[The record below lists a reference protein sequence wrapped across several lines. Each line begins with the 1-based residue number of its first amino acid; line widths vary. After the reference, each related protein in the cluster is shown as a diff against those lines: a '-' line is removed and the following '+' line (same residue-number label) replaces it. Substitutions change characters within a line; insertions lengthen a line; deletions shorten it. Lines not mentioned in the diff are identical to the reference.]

1 MNKVAEYW
9 DKFVGSHL
17 NSPDHWE
24 ANKVVQQTQWSYI
37 TGDPFKNPLHWF
49 YERYG
54 PFSNMASICSGSGLL
69 ERDIAI
75 NYLQNNAGFIT
86 GYDISPVSIQIA
98 SESCRGL
105 RGVKFEVK
113 DINVDTLSFES
124 FDAIFAH
131 GALHHVEKLDHCLG
145 ELRNALKPTGFL
157 YVNDY
162 VGPRRFQWTDVQFRL
177 AQDLLEL
184 VPAEFLRNKVV
195 VRTDPVALEMM
206 DPSEA
211 VRSDHIVQTIQAH
224 FNIVVLSK
232 RGGTLLM
239 PIFGSGCIAPEI
251 FETREGMEIIQ
262 RLCELERDLID
273 KGIVSSDNVLIVA
286 TPRN

>member
-54 PFSNMASICSGSGLL
+54 PFSNMASICCGSGLL

-86 GYDISPVSIQIA
+86 GYDISPTSIQMA

-113 DINVDTLSFES
+113 DINVDTLSVES
-124 FDAIFAH
+124 FDTIFAH

-145 ELRNALKPTGFL
+145 ELRNALKPTGFCTL
-157 YVNDY
+157 
-162 VGPRRFQWTDVQFRL
+162 TTML
-177 AQDLLEL
+177 
-184 VPAEFLRNKVV
+184 
-195 VRTDPVALEMM
+195 DPV
-206 DPSEA
+206 D
-211 VRSDHIVQTIQAH
+211 
-224 FNIVVLSK
+224 FNGLTFNFVWRK
-232 RGGTLLM
+232 
-239 PIFGSGCIAPEI
+239 IF
-251 FETREGMEIIQ
+251 
-262 RLCELERDLID
+262 
-273 KGIVSSDNVLIVA
+273 
-286 TPRN
+286 